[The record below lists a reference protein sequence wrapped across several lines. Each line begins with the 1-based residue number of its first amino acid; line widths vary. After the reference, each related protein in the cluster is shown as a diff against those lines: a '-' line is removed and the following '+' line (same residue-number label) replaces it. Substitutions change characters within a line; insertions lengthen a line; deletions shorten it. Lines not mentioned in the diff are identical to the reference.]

1 MATSSITKNFVVS
14 GKGQTKILL
23 DAIDASAA
31 ANRPRKPV
39 DAIYLHGTDAA
50 DFIRGIKKAAA
61 SPQGDNN

>member
-31 ANRPRKPV
+31 AHRPRKPV
-39 DAIYLHGTDAA
+39 DAIYLRRKAAA
-50 DFIRGIKKAAA
+50 DFIKGCKKSAT
-61 SPQGDNN
+61 SSQGDNN